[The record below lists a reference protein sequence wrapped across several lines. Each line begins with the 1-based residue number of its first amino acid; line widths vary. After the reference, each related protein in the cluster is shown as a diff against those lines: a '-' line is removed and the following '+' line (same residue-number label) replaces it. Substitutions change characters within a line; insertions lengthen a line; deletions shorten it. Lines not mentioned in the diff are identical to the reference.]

1 MNNEPLTPK
10 NNETETLTNTSE
22 STENVETLSNDANM
36 GVHPKTGNLKD
47 MHGIDTTAFKK
58 SDGPRVESNEK
69 NELHAEAFNKDRQV
83 EKIKVDEN
91 RPEKSK
97 SGLIIFLVLLLL
109 FVIFLP
115 DIKPMIN
122 KLMYGGQE
130 ENIVDGELRCKMKKT
145 TNNFDISYEQILPFK
160 SSRLQSLKY
169 IETTKGD
176 MNKDKEE
183 LEKLN
188 NSCEALGT
196 LSSNVEGLTINC
208 EFTGET
214 VTNEQIIDY
223 SVVDE
228 DKLTSA
234 YAEANGVMPEFKFNQ
249 DIDEVQKKLQAA
261 GYTCTKIK

>member
-10 NNETETLTNTSE
+10 NNETETLTDNNE
-22 STENVETLSNDANM
+22 VAGNVENLNTDVNKN
-36 GVHPKTGNLKD
+36 VHPTSNNLKD
-47 MHGIDTTAFKK
+47 IHGIDTTVFKK
-58 SDGPRVESNEK
+58 NDGPRVESGEK
-69 NELHAEAFNKDRQV
+69 TEINADAFNKVNQV
-83 EKIKVDEN
+83 QEKKVVEDK
-91 RPEKSK
+91 PEKGK
-97 SGLIIFLVLLLL
+97 TGLILFLVLLLL
-109 FVIFLP
+109 FVVFLP

-122 KLMYGGQE
+122 KLMYGGQT

-160 SSRLQSLKY
+160 SSKLQSLKY
-169 IETTKGD
+169 VETTKGD

-188 NSCEALGT
+188 NSCEKLG
-196 LSSNVEGLTINC
+196 LVSSGVEGLTINC
-208 EFTGET
+208 EFTGES
-214 VTNEQIIDY
+214 VSNEQIIDY

-234 YAEANGVMPEFKFNQ
+234 YAEANGIMPEFKFNQ
-249 DIDEVQKKLQAA
+249 DIDEVQKNLQAA